1 MTNAYLYFTVLIA
14 AVSLSSLALYDP
26 TSAKDYRFALGV
38 ILTAALVTPAVSC
51 VKSLSDLEFDY
62 TGGDF
67 ESVSLSKT
75 LEEAFSDG
83 IRESISD
90 EFSIEKKSIEVELFG
105 FDGEKMTAEGIR
117 VTLVGTAAL
126 SDIVAVEK
134 FVSELCLG
142 ECSTEV
148 RLG

>member
-1 MTNAYLYFTVLIA
+1 MENAYLYFTVLIA
-14 AVSLSSLALYDP
+14 AVSLSSLALYDQ
-26 TSAKDYRFALGV
+26 TSARDYRFALGV
-38 ILTAALVTPAVSC
+38 ILTAALVTPAVSSI
-51 VKSLSDLEFDY
+51 KSLSSLEFDY

-75 LEEAFSDG
+75 LEDAFADG
-83 IRESISD
+83 IRDGIAE
-90 EFSIEKKSIEVELFG
+90 EFSIGKKSIEVEIFG
-105 FDGEKMTAEGIR
+105 FDADKMTADGIR

-126 SDIVAVEK
+126 TDIVAVEK
-134 FVSELCLG
+134 FVSELGIG